1 MRTPSSISFRYGS
14 HGLGE
19 ATLSHLLKPRMDP
32 THNPSYEDY
41 EYVHDN
47 SFFTNTSSR
56 NRGFFIIAPDW
67 VSERKGIMS
76 THYQWPADSW
86 SLGMLSGL
94 LIFLTV
100 FLLFCTMATK
110 IIQVHAVCFNVWP
123 EMEVL
128 DLIWPTIWENS
139 IVLNE
144 STLFNSLFSRFCK
157 SIEIC

>member
-32 THNPSYEDY
+32 THNPSYEDH

-86 SLGMLSGL
+86 SLGMLSEL
-94 LIFLTV
+94 LIVLTV

-110 IIQVHAVCFNVWP
+110 LIQVHAVCFNVWP
-123 EMEVL
+123 E
-128 DLIWPTIWENS
+128 
-139 IVLNE
+139 NE
-144 STLFNSLFSRFCK
+144 RCKYSTWCDQPFEKTQLYWTNRLSSNHYFLVFASR
-157 SIEIC
+157 